1 MNEFENGLLKY
12 LTQAQLHKIQKTKV
26 GIAGCGGL
34 GSNIANALVRTGFKD
49 FEILDNDKVEAN
61 NLNRQNFFLDEV
73 GDKKVDAT
81 AKRMKQINPE
91 VKVKIF
97 KTYLTN
103 DNILDFFSDRNVVF
117 EAFDNTDSKKLIL
130 ETFGDSGKLLIMGSG
145 MAGISNKTPIDVRKV
160 KEKIYIVGDETTN
173 VGKESPPL
181 APRVIA
187 CAAMMASV
195 AVEIILTK

>member
-1 MNEFENGLLKY
+1 MNEFESGLLKY
-12 LTQAQLHKIQKTKV
+12 LTQEQLFKIQRTKV

-49 FEILDNDKVEAN
+49 FEIIDNDKVEAN

-73 GDKKVDAT
+73 GDKKIEAT
-81 AKRMKQINPE
+81 AKRMKQINPD
-91 VKVKIF
+91 VKVKAF
-97 KTYLTN
+97 KTYLTS
-103 DNILDFFSDRNVVF
+103 DNVQEFFNDRNVVF
-117 EAFDNTDSKKLIL
+117 EAFDNVKSKKLML
-130 ETFGDSGKLLIMGSG
+130 ETFGDSGKLLVLGSG
-145 MAGISNKTPIDVRKV
+145 MAGISNKTLINIHKV
-160 KEKIYIVGDETTN
+160 KENIYIVGDETTN
-173 VGKESPPL
+173 VGKDNPPL